1 MLEKLD
7 KEFGFHSKCDEKA
20 LVGFKQKSHIT
31 QFTVWELNCRRTK
44 LGAGRTVRKL
54 VTYFT

>member
-31 QFTVWELNCRRTK
+31 QFAVWELNCRRTK

-54 VTYFT
+54 VA